1 MSPPAALLEL
11 RLSLTPLPPWAFLSS
26 EGSGFAAARSWAALR
41 TAFAEGL
48 AAVRACAPARAAGS
62 TAWPSSWR
70 TLIMLLMSKESEAA
84 ASRTTRKMVARTR
97 AAPDSDLRCR
107 LPDDLCARS
116 VLIGMPVPS
125 WRPSSPGAGVVVAAA
140 RAAVL
145 GPLAE
150 DGEVAVRRRHHRAA
164 AHRPIDE
171 LAPRAAADVGGAARR
186 ALRVREDV
194 GLLRLR
200 ERAGE
205 IELVGHGG
213 HAVDVGRVGGPEP
226 AGSRPLARAQA
237 TARGGDELQGRRG
250 RAQIEGVEDAV
261 TVAISG
267 APPECR
273 GGGREAQGADDDEA
287 PGGQDSETSHGLF
300 PFCGS
305 DHGSGVAPVSGFHG
319 QSTPCAGRSLPAER
333 TSRRA
338 V

>member
-11 RLSLTPLPPWAFLSS
+11 GLRLTPLPPLFLSS

-41 TAFAEGL
+41 TALAEGL
-48 AAVRACAPARAAGS
+48 AAVRACAPARAPAS

-84 ASRTTRKMVARTR
+84 ASRTTRKTVARTR
-97 AAPDSDLRCR
+97 AAPDSDARCR

-150 DGEVAVRRRHHRAA
+150 DREVAVRRRHHRAA
-164 AHRPIDE
+164 AHRPIGE
-171 LAPRAAADVGGAARR
+171 LAPRAAADVRGAARR
-186 ALRVREDV
+186 PLRVREDV

-213 HAVDVGRVGGPEP
+213 HAVDVGRVAGPGP
-226 AGSRPLARAQA
+226 AGSRPRARAEA
-237 TARGGDELQGRRG
+237 AARGADELQGRRG
-250 RAQIEGVEDAV
+250 RAQVEGVEDAV

-305 DHGSGVAPVSGFHG
+305 DHGSGVAPVNGSQG
-319 QSTPCAGRSLPAER
+319 QSRPCAGRSLPAER